1 VSPPSRIDPKDLSLD
16 WRLERVC
23 GPFEVACKA
32 AVAGGPWPRIEDF
45 LSAPAG
51 PGDEALVRELILL
64 EVHYRR
70 RAGEQ
75 PGPEGYQAR
84 FPGLDPAWLAGAVAA
99 PGGAAADPQ
108 SVRTPPVTGEPG
120 EDSPGRLEGCPPG
133 GGAVPGYEILG
144 ELGRGGMGV
153 VYQARQTRLN
163 RLVALK
169 MVLAGAH
176 AGPEDLVR
184 FLAEAEAVAALQHP
198 HIVQIFEVGRH
209 AALPFFALEY
219 LEGGSLQDKLRGAS
233 LPPREAAQLVQTL
246 ARAMHAA
253 HGRGIIHRDLKPAN
267 VLLDRD
273 GRAKITDFG
282 LARRVEGGAGLT
294 QSGAIMGT
302 PGYMAPEQAAGRS
315 KEVGPAADVYALG
328 AVLYECLTGRPP
340 FKAATPLDTV
350 LQVLS
355 EEPVPPRRLQPQVPA
370 DLETIC
376 LTCLHKEP
384 GRRYASALALADD
397 LQRFQAG
404 EPIRARPV
412 SWRQRLVKWVKR
424 RPTLAALLAVSGLA
438 LALLVGGLV
447 AGNLVLAEKQRQTER
462 ILRLEQEKVGV
473 LERDYYFNRNA
484 RAFGRWLNR
493 DVGVAEDLLE
503 ECPPGLRGWE
513 WYFVKRLCHSEL
525 FSLRGEPG
533 AATAVAF
540 SPDSKYLAWPGP
552 DRTVCVI
559 EVASRREVCALA
571 GHTGAISGIAFSPDG
586 KQLASASQD
595 GTVRLWDLSSC
606 REERRYPGHS
616 GIVHS
621 VAFSADGRRL
631 ASAGA
636 DRAVILWDVA
646 TGRRVRDFPGHT
658 GPVLSVALGPDGK
671 HLASASQDGTVRL
684 WETDTGRPVRT
695 LKADAGHVLSVA
707 FSPKGDLA
715 LGCTDEVRWVQDVVR
730 PGQQIFARPTE
741 HIGAVTSVVYSGDG
755 QYIASGSK
763 DGTVVFRKAADGG
776 RVRTYRAQAGGVT
789 AVAFSPNRAFL
800 ASAGADGTVKVWDA
814 TRDQLGRALDHNVDH
829 KGLVVS
835 MAFSPDGCLLS
846 SASVQQNVDHN
857 RLVMSVAF
865 SPDGRL
871 LASASFQQEVKVWD
885 PATGAV
891 LWERQNQG
899 RVVAF
904 SPDSQLL
911 AVGGDGGV
919 VTLCAARKG
928 DKVGSFQAHGRNPV
942 VSLEFGLTRDGP
954 RLASAAPD
962 EGLKVWRLNRTR
974 DKAPFAY
981 EGLEVWRAERTKDGP
996 PFPPHGL
1003 GEWVIRSVAF
1013 SPDGNRLAAA
1023 DTMGNVAVFEAG
1035 TGRLFCSFQEPGREI
1050 RCVTFNPT
1058 GNYLAAA
1065 VLTECRVK
1073 VWDLDQR
1080 KELYVLSGHTS
1091 WVNSITFTPDG
1102 ERLASA
1108 SRDQTVKVWD
1118 LKTEREAL
1126 TLRGHT
1132 KEVFAVRFSPDGGLL
1147 ASASADGSVRLWDA
1161 TPVPPDR

>member
-1 VSPPSRIDPKDLSLD
+1 VSPPSRIDPEDLSLD
-16 WRLERVC
+16 RRLDRVC
-23 GPFEVACKA
+23 GPFEAACKA

-51 PGDEALVRELILL
+51 PGGEALVRELILL
-64 EVHYRR
+64 EMHYRR

-75 PGPEGYQAR
+75 PGPEGYRAR

-99 PGGAAADPQ
+99 PGGAAADPPP
-108 SVRTPPVTGEPG
+108 VRTTPVTGESG
-120 EDSPGRLEGCPPG
+120 EDSLGRLEGCPPG
-133 GGAVPGYEILG
+133 GGAVSGYEILA

-153 VYQARQTRLN
+153 VYQARQTKLN

-176 AGPEDLVR
+176 AGPEDLAR
-184 FLAEAEAVAALQHP
+184 FQAEAEAVASLQHP

-209 AALPFFALEY
+209 AGLPFFALEY

-233 LPPREAAQLVQTL
+233 LPPREAAQLVETL

-253 HGRGIIHRDLKPAN
+253 HGRGIVHRDLKPAN

-302 PGYMAPEQAAGRS
+302 PSYMAPEQAAGRS

-340 FKAATPLDTV
+340 FKAATALDTV

-412 SWRQRLVKWVKR
+412 SRRQRLAKWVKR
-424 RPTLAALLAVSGLA
+424 RPAQAALLAVSGLA

-447 AGNLVLAEKQRQTER
+447 AGNLVLAEKQRQTEH

-484 RAFGRWLNR
+484 RGFGKWLSRN
-493 DVGVAEDLLE
+493 VGGVEDLIDQ
-503 ECPPGLRGWE
+503 CPPGLRGWE

-525 FSLRGEPG
+525 FSLQGEPG

-552 DRTVCVI
+552 DRTVRVT
-559 EVASRREVCALA
+559 EVASGREVCALA

-586 KQLASASQD
+586 KQLASASHD
-595 GTVRLWDLSSC
+595 GTVRLWDLSS
-606 REERRYPGHS
+606 RQEVRRCPGHN

-621 VAFSADGRRL
+621 VVFSADGRRL

-646 TGRRVRDFPGHT
+646 TGRRVRDFQGHT

-671 HLASASQDGTVRL
+671 HLASASQDGTVRR
-684 WETDTGRPVRT
+684 WEADTGRPVRT

-707 FSPKGDLA
+707 FRPNGDLA
-715 LGCTDEVRWVQDVVR
+715 LGCTDEVRLVQDVSK
-730 PGQQIFARPTE
+730 GEQNDSKGEQIFAHPTD
-741 HIGAVTSVVYSGDG
+741 HIGAVTSVVYSRDG
-755 QYIASGSK
+755 RYIASGSK
-763 DGTVVFRKAADGG
+763 DGTVVVRKVADGG

-789 AVAFSPNRAFL
+789 AVAFSPNGACL

-814 TRDQLGRALDHNVDH
+814 TRDQLGRALDHS
-829 KGLVVS
+829 G
-835 MAFSPDGCLLS
+835 
-846 SASVQQNVDHN
+846 SVA
-857 RLVMSVAF
+857 SVAF

-885 PATGAV
+885 PATGAM
-891 LWERQNQG
+891 LWERQNLG
-899 RVVAF
+899 REVAF
-904 SPDSQLL
+904 SPDSRLL
-911 AVGGDGGV
+911 AVGDGDGA
-919 VTLCAARKG
+919 VTLCEPRKG
-928 DKVGSFQAHGRNPV
+928 DKVGSFQAHGRRRPV
-942 VSLEFGLTRDGP
+942 LSLAFGLTRDGP
-954 RLASAAPD
+954 RLASAAPHED
-962 EGLKVWRLNRTR
+962 LKVWRLNRTR
-974 DKAPFAY
+974 DEAPFAY
-981 EGLEVWRAERTKDGP
+981 EGLEVWRSQKTKDGP
-996 PFPPHGL
+996 PFPPHGE
-1003 GEWVIRSVAF
+1003 GSWAIWSVAF
-1013 SPDGNRLAAA
+1013 SADGNHLAAA
-1023 DTMGNVAVFEAG
+1023 DIMGNVAVFEAA
-1035 TGRLFCSFQEPGREI
+1035 TGRLLCSFQEPGRQI
-1050 RCVTFNPT
+1050 RCVTFSPT

-1065 VLTECRVK
+1065 VLRDCLVK

-1080 KELYVLSGHTS
+1080 KELCVLSGHTS
-1091 WVNSITFTPDG
+1091 WVNSLTFTPDG

-1118 LKTEREAL
+1118 LRTEREAL

-1132 KEVFAVRFSPDGGLL
+1132 KEVFAVRFSPDGGRL
-1147 ASASADGSVRLWDA
+1147 ASASADGTVRLWDA
-1161 TPVPPDR
+1161 TPVP